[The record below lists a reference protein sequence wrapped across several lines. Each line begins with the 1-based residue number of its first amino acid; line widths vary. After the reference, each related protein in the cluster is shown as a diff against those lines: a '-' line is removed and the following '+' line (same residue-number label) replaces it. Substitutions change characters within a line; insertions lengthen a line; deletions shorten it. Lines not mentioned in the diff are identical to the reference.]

1 MQSVG
6 RLNLVPHWKTSLDK
20 IIEHCFTKD
29 EISIYKRIRILQQ
42 TVGRSLENYIRDN
55 FLSED
60 DGVIFVGRD
69 KNRPE
74 GVDFIIDGVEW
85 SVKNAWNTDNHS
97 MKKYREDRNINH
109 WYRLNRDGSTNW
121 ENLFVRGLS
130 ESGFLEYITGEQQ
143 ASLEDFFG

>member
-1 MQSVG
+1 M
-6 RLNLVPHWKTSLDK
+6 PHWKISLDK

-97 MKKYREDRNINH
+97 MKKYREDRNILH
-109 WYRLNRDGSTNW
+109 WYRLNKDNSTNW
-121 ENLFVRGLS
+121 HTFFIKGLS
-130 ESGFLEYITGEQQ
+130 ENGFREYMNIEPQTT
-143 ASLEDFFG
+143 LEDFFG